1 MPALLPPALADQG
14 NSAEVS
20 LQGFVQFRVR
30 GEPVHL
36 DVDALNEQLQAAG
49 KTRLRQFMRPDE
61 ALGVIISFD
70 NVVCPMAGKYTM
82 SSCMQAL
89 RCYNRY
95 QLLHLLVIN
104 APGCP
109 DLLPCSVLMD
119 CPADSRSARPSAEGM
134 DEGGF

>member
-1 MPALLPPALADQG
+1 MPALRPPALADQG
-14 NSAEVS
+14 NPAEVF

-70 NVVCPMAGKYTM
+70 NVVCSMAGWSYDDF
-82 SSCMQAL
+82 
-89 RCYNRY
+89 
-95 QLLHLLVIN
+95 LHAGFAI
-104 APGCP
+104 
-109 DLLPCSVLMD
+109 LLPL
-119 CPADSRSARPSAEGM
+119 PAAPLAADQC
-134 DEGGF
+134 

>member
-1 MPALLPPALADQG
+1 MPVLLPPALADQG
-14 NSAEVS
+14 NSAKVS

-70 NVVCPMAGKYTM
+70 NVVCPMTWLEWIYDE
-82 SSCMQAL
+82 
-89 RCYNRY
+89 
-95 QLLHLLVIN
+95 LLH
-104 APGCP
+104 A
-109 DLLPCSVLMD
+109 
-119 CPADSRSARPSAEGM
+119 
-134 DEGGF
+134 GFAVFRGSTHR